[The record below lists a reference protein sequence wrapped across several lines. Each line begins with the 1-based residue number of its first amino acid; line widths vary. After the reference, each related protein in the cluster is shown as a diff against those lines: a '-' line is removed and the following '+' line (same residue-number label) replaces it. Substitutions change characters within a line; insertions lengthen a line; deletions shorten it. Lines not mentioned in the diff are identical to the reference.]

1 MQLDH
6 RFDSRVN
13 KDSQIRGGCLGGL
26 IFSGLATGCCFVR
39 QLLASAPYLAPF
51 GAPFFFRVLLLVS
64 IFFAVLASGYA
75 EELVVRT
82 PLQGDFA
89 AAHEALVESIEAE
102 GLVVGTVLPFNQMLE
117 RTADALDKSASPF
130 VNAEIVQFCSS
141 VLAWELVAEDP
152 AQIALCPLS
161 IAIYVEAGEPKK
173 VTMAYRSPGR
183 GSPGKAKAD
192 DLLRRLGLRAANL
205 TRLRW

>member
-1 MQLDH
+1 MFVMQT
-6 RFDSRVN
+6 V
-13 KDSQIRGGCLGGL
+13 
-26 IFSGLATGCCFVR
+26 
-39 QLLASAPYLAPF
+39 APF

-64 IFFAVLASGYA
+64 TFFGALANGYA
-75 EELVVRT
+75 DELIVRT

-102 GLVVGTVLPFNQMLE
+102 GLVVGTLLPFNQMLE

-130 VNAEIVQFCSS
+130 ANAEIVQFCSS
-141 VLAWELVAEDP
+141 VLAWQLVAEDP
-152 AQIALCPLS
+152 AQMALCPLS
-161 IAIYVEAGEPKK
+161 VAIYVEAGEPKK

-183 GSPGKAKAD
+183 ESPGKAKAD
-192 DLLRRLGLRAANL
+192 DLLRSLSQRVVNL

>member
-1 MQLDH
+1 M
-6 RFDSRVN
+6 
-13 KDSQIRGGCLGGL
+13 
-26 IFSGLATGCCFVR
+26 R
-39 QLLASAPYLAPF
+39 QRLVSSLNLAPF
-51 GAPFFFRVLLLVS
+51 RAPFFVRLLLLVS
-64 IFFAVLASGYA
+64 AFFGALASGYA
-75 EELVVRT
+75 EEVVVRT

-130 VNAEIVQFCSS
+130 VNAEVVQFCSS
-141 VLAWELVAEDP
+141 VLAWQLVAEDP
-152 AQIALCPLS
+152 AQMALCPLS
-161 IAIYVEAGEPKK
+161 VALYVEAGEPKK

-183 GSPGKAKAD
+183 ESPGKAKAD
-192 DLLRRLGLRAANL
+192 DLLRSLIQRVAKL

>member
-1 MQLDH
+1 MVVMQ
-6 RFDSRVN
+6 
-13 KDSQIRGGCLGGL
+13 
-26 IFSGLATGCCFVR
+26 T
-39 QLLASAPYLAPF
+39 LAPF
-51 GAPFFFRVLLLVS
+51 GAPFFCRLLLLVS
-64 IFFAVLASGYA
+64 TLFGALANGYA
-75 EELVVRT
+75 EELIVRT

-117 RTADALDKSASPF
+117 RTAGALDKTASPF
-130 VNAEIVQFCSS
+130 ANAEIVQFCSS

-152 AQIALCPLS
+152 AQMAWCPLS
-161 IAIYVEAGEPKK
+161 VALYVAAGEPNK

-192 DLLRRLGLRAANL
+192 DLLRSLSQRVVKL
-205 TRLRW
+205 TRWRW